1 MYDFKTVF
9 SSNHLRFT
17 QVSNRIWSSFPGSV
31 SQSNLDFTGIICDRE
46 NWVPWRAFRDW
57 MEKIS
62 AHLHTWAAE
71 QLAKVA
77 KGHKDD
83 CHLAPQNPSVYLR
96 HPHGLPRQKGN
107 RWPHHSFAFQM
118 PIPQTGVLTL
128 VKAFPTTFKQL
139 KKSLTRC
146 PWRSNWYRYQHSG
159 CRTTICSW
167 QGHLQLSP
175 DYPQLLHG
183 VWCSPFMPTPV
194 LPSTQVLSTCLK
206 PGGTILS
213 LFLAVGTFRKHIP
226 CGTDLPSIHFC
237 LHLSALLKYKTTCH
251 TG

>member
-77 KGHKDD
+77 KGHRDD

-96 HPHGLPRQKGN
+96 HPHGLPRQKGD

-118 PIPQTGVLTL
+118 PMPQTGVLTL

-146 PWRSNWYRYQHSG
+146 PWRSSWYRSSTAAAEPPALGRVTCSSHQIIHSSYLEFDVHLLCQLSCFPLHSYYQH
-159 CRTTICSW
+159 
-167 QGHLQLSP
+167 
-175 DYPQLLHG
+175 
-183 VWCSPFMPTPV
+183 VWNQEAQS
-194 LPSTQVLSTCLK
+194 
-206 PGGTILS
+206 
-213 LFLAVGTFRKHIP
+213 
-226 CGTDLPSIHFC
+226 
-237 LHLSALLKYKTTCH
+237 
-251 TG
+251 